1 LPLKAQGEFAL
12 VKQNLEHALGTA
24 GQPVN
29 FGTMAHDHEIY
40 MILADTAAELRDLD
54 AVRKYGPALEQL
66 ASRDHHH
73 LYLAIAHRAMGVGHW
88 LAGEQIEAE
97 NHLKESLGLFTKLG
111 TRWQIGRTLFALA
124 ELQLTRSKEK
134 AREYYSQALGAFE
147 EIQAT
152 PDVERT
158 RGILNEMS

>member
-1 LPLKAQGEFAL
+1 M
-12 VKQNLEHALGTA
+12 A

-54 AVRKYGPALEQL
+54 AVRKYAPTLEQL
-66 ASRDHHH
+66 ASRDNHQ
-73 LYLAIAHRAMGVGHW
+73 LYLAIAHRATGVGHW
-88 LAGEQIEAE
+88 LAGEQMEAE
-97 NHLKESLGLFTKLG
+97 QHLKVSLGLFMKLG
-111 TRWQIGRTLFALA
+111 TRWQIGRTLFALG
-124 ELQLTRSKEK
+124 ELHLIRSKEK

-147 EIQAT
+147 EIQAM

-158 RGILNEMS
+158 RLVLNKVN